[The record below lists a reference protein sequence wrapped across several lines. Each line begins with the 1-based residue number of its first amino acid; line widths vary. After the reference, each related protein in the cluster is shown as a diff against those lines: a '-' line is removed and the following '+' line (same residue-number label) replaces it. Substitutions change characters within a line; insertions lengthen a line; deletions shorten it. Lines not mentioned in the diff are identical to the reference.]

1 MQSAVHTARSG
12 SQRWCLMRLESRVI
26 RYPLRR
32 SPRAGGLWVRSRPC
46 SAVASAPL
54 RPGGLLLPGGRLAV
68 PSPRQV
74 VLVRGQM
81 GEPYNLVGLPRA
93 ASDAARRC
101 AAAGS
106 ALGVS
111 RQQARARPRLLQC
124 VISVS
129 VSCQVIQ
136 PGSEC
141 CVSHPVP
148 GSPWQ
153 VQQAACRRRAAL
165 RRLHRLPQPSLP
177 LQVPG
182 SRPSGR
188 P

>member
-1 MQSAVHTARSG
+1 M
-12 SQRWCLMRLESRVI
+12 
-26 RYPLRR
+26 
-32 SPRAGGLWVRSRPC
+32 
-46 SAVASAPL
+46 
-54 RPGGLLLPGGRLAV
+54 

-93 ASDAARRC
+93 ASDASRRC

-177 LQVPG
+177 LQVLKALEPPMTFLG
-182 SRPSGR
+182 AGVWRLDSCAEVGAAWGQH
-188 P
+188 